1 MELKKTFLGGKMNK
15 DLDQRLL
22 SGGQYSDA
30 LNISID
36 TSEGSNIGS
45 ISNSLGNIKIGD
57 VQALLSGYVPA
68 INTLNSRVIGAI
80 AYEPLNLIYWF
91 ISSDNYDAI
100 FEYNEIDNTTT
111 QVLLSTKTGGNPSQL
126 NFSQEYLITGVNY
139 IPGHKPESGALLF
152 WTDNLNPPRKINIAR
167 TKQYSI
173 NDSRIDIDIDVILRP
188 PLKAPVIYPSSSSD
202 VLSNNMEDKFLY
214 FAYRYKYVDNEYSS
228 MSPYSGVAF
237 KPSNYKIDPFT
248 GDNKSMINTYNQCE
262 IVFELG
268 NSLVTE
274 VQILAYDPR
283 SLNVKIVKSIVKDD
297 LIINGNIN
305 TSSYTFSNN
314 KIYAPL
320 PSDQVTRLF
329 DNVPLLAQ
337 AQEIIGNRLIYGN
350 YTQFRD
356 VDSVNF
362 NVTYT
367 SVDAL
372 TPAGTPLST
381 FKTDRDYEVGIIYG
395 DDYGRMTTA
404 LISDNNSVY
413 IPSTVSDKGNSLKVQ
428 IQNTAP
434 TWATNYRLVVKQAKK
449 EYYNIFP
456 LWFYE
461 KDVYRYFR
469 INEFDRDKFS
479 VGQYVIFK
487 STAGGPTYSNTKY
500 KILEF
505 EFKSEGFDN
514 IPGAESGLYFKIK
527 VDNSED
533 FSYSE
538 LQSFS
543 GEDESQQISSFNN
556 INRPFPMEHKEISY
570 MDLTH
575 PYYGQND
582 SNSITVTEF
591 TGPNNWTQFAKD
603 IRVTVEIDGINPTTF
618 KYTRNINGSSDWEA
632 ETQSIDGD
640 IPLYYNAISVGSPQ
654 AGQMCT
660 INFNQTSSYTVGD
673 KWKVIFRH
681 HSPQI
686 SRNYF
691 QPGAGFPI
699 DNYYHG
705 GMPVNNTFFS
715 TIDSEEIS
723 ANIQYQGQVVLGFT
737 DNPDQNVEVK
747 IQPLSRITIEINSF
761 GLSTGEGPGTGESNV
776 QQFISDGTYDNVEE
790 WFVESNAYLEFQ
802 HPSYPGSND
811 AESVCFRRAEY
822 SPNYNSVIMATTVNY
837 LSNIGEEETR
847 LESPMRMLIRNY
859 GNGIDGQGG
868 RGIIASFKVE
878 QSPNPLVCETDPKE
892 EDVEIYHEVTDSYD
906 IENGLHQVGWD
917 YADFTHGVTVFPSLP
932 TELQTKT
939 ILGPL
944 NPAAPLT
951 TDKPHN
957 LSVGQ
962 YIYTAAGGTTNVP
975 EINPDTENPYYV
987 VLYVPNQYCV
997 IVDYDFPGNA
1007 PAEPGIIYKQ
1017 TWEQDQTATNLG
1029 AFIEINQTTAQ
1040 NSQFN
1045 AFSFGNGV
1053 ESNRI
1058 RDDFNASGM
1067 KFSPRVTSII
1077 EDYENERKEASLTYS
1092 GVFRGDTSINRLNEF
1107 NLSLANFKDLDREFG
1122 AIEKLYARDTD
1133 VFVLH
1138 QDKINKVLYGK
1149 NVLFDSVGGGQVA
1162 SIPEVLGNEIPFPV
1176 EYGIS
1181 NNPES
1186 FAVNAGDMYFTDAR
1200 RGAVI
1205 GIEKGSVNEISSLG
1219 MTDYFRDELKD
1230 NPSKQ
1235 KLGGFDP
1242 YSNRYTLS
1250 TENNRRVEP
1259 CRLSLKP
1266 SSLTVESNTG
1276 GVSLFMFNIL
1286 TSLSWSITLADTGF
1300 GTSWVSPSATSGYG
1314 AQNIY
1319 ANIANNFTG
1328 STRTINFVVTYCTS
1342 QTQVFTLTQSVGRP
1356 ISVEV
1361 VVVNKPDRK

>member
-22 SGGQYSDA
+22 SGGQYADA
-30 LNISID
+30 LNITID

-45 ISNSLGNIKIGD
+45 VSNSLGNGIVGD
-57 VQALLSGYVPA
+57 ISSVLSGYVPA
-68 INTLNSRVIGAI
+68 INTTNARTIGAI

-91 ISSDNYDAI
+91 VSSDEYDAI
-100 FEYNEIDNTTT
+100 FEYNQIDNTTA
-111 QVLLSTKTGGNPSQL
+111 QVLISTKSGGNPSQL
-126 NFSQEYLITGVNY
+126 NLNQEYLITGVNY

-167 TKQYSI
+167 AKQYSV
-173 NDSRIDIDIDVILRP
+173 NDPRIDIDIDVILRP
-188 PLKAPVIYPSSSSD
+188 PLKAPAIYPSTSSD
-202 VLSNNMEDKFLY
+202 VLSNSMEDKFLY

-237 KPSNYKIDPFT
+237 KPSNYQIDPFT
-248 GDNKSMINTYNQCE
+248 GDNNAMLNTYNECR

-268 NSLVTE
+268 NEFVTE

-283 SLNVKIVKSIVKDD
+283 SLNVKIVKSIVKED

-337 AQEIIGNRLIYGN
+337 AQEVIGNRLIYGN

-356 VDSVNF
+356 VDPVDF
-362 NVTYT
+362 TVTYT
-367 SVDAL
+367 SRNASI
-372 TPAGTPLST
+372 PAGTPLST
-381 FKTDRDYEVGIIYG
+381 FRTDRDYEVGIIYG

-404 LISDNNSVY
+404 LISDNNSTY
-413 IPSTVSDKGNSLKVQ
+413 IPSTESDKSNSLKVQ
-428 IQNTAP
+428 IQNTP
-434 TWATNYRLVVKQAKK
+434 PSWSTNYRLVVKQAKK

-456 LWFYE
+456 LWLYE

-469 INEFDRDKFS
+469 INEFDKDKFS

-487 STAGGPTYSNTKY
+487 STAAGPTFSNKKY

-505 EFKSEGFDN
+505 ESKPDN
-514 IPGAESGLYFKIK
+514 FEDISGAEAGLYFKIK
-527 VDNSED
+527 VDNIEELSN
-533 FSYSE
+533 SQ
-538 LQSFS
+538 LQSFTNQ
-543 GEDESQQISSFNN
+543 DASQSTTNSSIIPYPGYNQ
-556 INRPFPMEHKEISY
+556 RPMEHGTIDY
-570 MDLTH
+570 MDTTH

-582 SNSITVTEF
+582 LNSLTVTEF
-591 TGPNNWTQFAKD
+591 TGPNNWTQFGKD
-603 IRVTVEIDGINPTTF
+603 IRVTVEIDGVNPTTF
-618 KYTRNINGSSDWEA
+618 KYTRNVNGLSDWEA

-660 INFNQTSSYTVGD
+660 INFNQNSSYTIGD
-673 KWKVIFRH
+673 KWKIMFR
-681 HSPQI
+681 SNRADI

-691 QPGAGFPI
+691 QPDGGYYRGAIPTNGTAPQSFEGQDP
-699 DNYYHG
+699 NA
-705 GMPVNNTFFS
+705 S
-715 TIDSEEIS
+715 
-723 ANIQYQGQVVLGFT
+723 IQYQGQVVVRGTSNEDHNTEL
-737 DNPDQNVEVK
+737 K
-747 IQPLSRITIEINSF
+747 IQPLARIIIGISV
-761 GLSTGEGPGTGESNV
+761 LSTGESNI
-776 QQFISDGTYDNVEE
+776 QEFISDGLYDNLEE
-790 WFVESNAYLEFQ
+790 WFLESNAYLDFE
-802 HPSYPGSND
+802 HPSYTGVND
-811 AESVCFRRAEY
+811 AESVCFRRAKY
-822 SPNYNSVIMATTVNY
+822 QPGYNSEVMQGVNVNY
-837 LSNIGEEETR
+837 LSNIGPSNTR
-847 LESPMRMLIRNY
+847 LEFPMRMLIRNY
-859 GNGIDGQGG
+859 GIGTDAQISNTFSNIGSIQV
-868 RGIIASFKVE
+868 SFSIE

-906 IENGLHQVGWD
+906 IEGGFHHVGWD
-917 YADFTHGVTVFPSLP
+917 YADFTDLNTVFPNLAIAIP
-932 TELQTKT
+932 GIANKT

-944 NPAAPLT
+944 NPAAPLS

-957 LSVGQ
+957 FSIGQQVYVSGTFSVP
-962 YIYTAAGGTTNVP
+962 A
-975 EINPDTENPYYV
+975 INPNTGNPYYI
-987 VLYVPNQYCV
+987 VLATLNQYCV
-997 IVDYDFPGNA
+997 VVDLDFPAVA

-1017 TWEQDQTATNLG
+1017 SWEQDQTATNQG
-1029 AFIEINQTTAQ
+1029 AYIEINQDTAK

-1058 RDDFNASGM
+1058 RDDFNASEM

-1122 AIEKLYARDTD
+1122 QIEKLYARDTD

-1138 QDKINKVLYGK
+1138 QDKINKVLYEK
-1149 NVLFDSVGGGQVA
+1149 NVLFDAVGGGQVA
-1162 SIPEVLGNEIPFPV
+1162 SIPQVLGNEIPFPV

-1186 FAVNAGDMYFTDAR
+1186 FSTNAGDMYFTDSR

-1205 GIEKGSVNEISSLG
+1205 GIERGSVNEISSLG

-1230 NPSKQ
+1230 SPNKQ

-1242 YSNRYTLS
+1242 YSSRYTLATQNS
-1250 TENNRRVEP
+1250 RRSRP
-1259 CRLSLKP
+1259 CILTLRP
-1266 SSLTVESNTG
+1266 SARILASNTG
-1276 GVSLFMFNIL
+1276 GFNLFMFNIE
-1286 TSLSWSITLADTGF
+1286 TSLSWSMAIVDTGF
-1300 GTSWVSPSATSGYG
+1300 GTSWVSPSTTTGYG

-1342 QTQVFTLTQSVGRP
+1342 QTQIFTLTQSVGKP
-1356 ISVEV
+1356 ISVDV
-1361 VVVNKPDRK
+1361 VVVNKPENRK

>member
-202 VLSNNMEDKFLY
+202 VLSNSMEDRFLY

-268 NSLVTE
+268 NNLVTE

-329 DNVPLLAQ
+329 DNVPLLAKS
-337 AQEIIGNRLIYGN
+337 QEIIGNRLIYGN

-372 TPAGTPLST
+372 TPVGTPFST

-434 TWATNYRLVVKQAKK
+434 TWATNYRLVIKQAKK

-456 LWFYE
+456 LWLYE

-469 INEFDRDKFS
+469 INEFDKDKFS

-487 STAGGPTYSNTKY
+487 STAAGPTFSNKKY

-505 EFKSEGFDN
+505 ESKPDN
-514 IPGAESGLYFKIK
+514 FEDISGAQAGLYFKIK
-527 VDNSED
+527 VDDIEELSNSQ
-533 FSYSE
+533 
-538 LQSFS
+538 LQVFT
-543 GEDESQQISSFNN
+543 GEDESRNISSFGGPGT
-556 INRPFPMEHKEISY
+556 RHFPMEHKQVSY
-570 MDLTH
+570 MDPNH

-582 SNSITVTEF
+582 SNSLTVYEYTAEN
-591 TGPNNWTQFAKD
+591 NNWRQLYRD
-603 IRVTVEIDGINPTTF
+603 IRVTVEIDGLNPTTF
-618 KYTRNINGSSDWEA
+618 KYTRNVNGLSDWQA
-632 ETQSIDGD
+632 ETQSIEGD
-640 IPLYYNAISVGSPQ
+640 IDLYYNASQSQ
-654 AGQMCT
+654 AKMCT
-660 INFNQTSSYTVGD
+660 VNFNTTSSYTVGD
-673 KWKVIFRH
+673 KWKIMFRH

-691 QPGAGFPI
+691 QPNTGFPI

-705 GMPVNNTFFS
+705 GMPVNTTFYS
-715 TIDSEEIS
+715 TIDTPEIAGS
-723 ANIQYQGQVVLGFT
+723 IQYQGQVVMGFT
-737 DNPDQNVEVK
+737 DNPDQNIEVK
-747 IQPLSRITIEINSF
+747 IQPLAKITIEIDSF
-761 GLSTGEGPGTGESNV
+761 GLGSDEGPGTGQSNV
-776 QQFISDGTYDNVEE
+776 QEFISDGTYDNVEE
-790 WFVESNAYLEFQ
+790 WFIESNAYLDFQ
-802 HPSYPGSND
+802 HPSYPGAND

-822 SPNYNSVIMATTVNY
+822 SPDYYSLIMSETLDY
-837 LSNIGEEETR
+837 LSNIGVENTR
-847 LESPMRMLIRNY
+847 LDFPMRMLIRNY
-859 GNGIDGQGG
+859 GNAIDGQSGAV
-868 RGIIASFKVE
+868 INASFKVE

-1017 TWEQDQTATNLG
+1017 TWEQDQTSTNLG

-1058 RDDFNASGM
+1058 RDDFNASDM

-1205 GIEKGSVNEISSLG
+1205 GIERGSVNEISSLG

-1230 NPSKQ
+1230 NPNKQ